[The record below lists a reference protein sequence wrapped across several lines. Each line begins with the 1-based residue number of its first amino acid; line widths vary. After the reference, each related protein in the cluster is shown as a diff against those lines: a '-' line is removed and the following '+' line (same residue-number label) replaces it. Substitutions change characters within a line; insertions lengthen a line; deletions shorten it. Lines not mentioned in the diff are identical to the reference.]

1 MFANRMDGTG
11 YTPYI
16 GIIIAVVSVSFASI
30 FIRWSDSPPLVIA
43 AYRML
48 FASLM
53 LLPFALG
60 PCRRQ
65 CVSLSKNS
73 YGLLAGIGVVLALH
87 FWAFNASLT
96 LTTVAASTLLVTAH
110 PLIIGVVSIFL
121 LKETDKRA
129 MAGMVL
135 GFSGIILMS
144 VSGLEGGELA
154 GDVLAFTGCI
164 LAAIYIV
171 GGRLMRQKVD
181 LIPYAFFVYLFST
194 IFLFGACLA
203 TGEKLWPMSNEDL
216 LLFLL
221 LAGISTILGHTMY
234 NWSLKYVS
242 ASLVSVSLLGEPILA
257 TIWAAIFLSEVPSPL
272 VLVSG
277 ALLLVGVLIV
287 AKYEVKIEREK
298 PALL

>member
-1 MFANRMDGTG
+1 MDGTG
-11 YTPYI
+11 MTPFI
-16 GIIIAVVSVSFASI
+16 GVLIAVVSVSFASI
-30 FIRWSDSPPLVIA
+30 FIKWSDSPPLVIA

-53 LLPFALG
+53 LAPFAMG

-65 CVSLSKNS
+65 CVTLSKNS
-73 YGLLAGIGVVLALH
+73 YLLLAGIGVVLALH

-110 PLIIGVVSIFL
+110 PLIIGVVSIFI

-154 GDVLAFTGCI
+154 GDALAFTGCI

-171 GGRLMRQKVD
+171 GGRVMRQKVD
-181 LIPYAFFVYLFST
+181 LVPYAFFVYSFAT
-194 IFLFGACLA
+194 IFLFGACLL
-203 TGEKLWPMSNEDL
+203 TGEQLWPISNEDL
-216 LLFLL
+216 VLFLL
-221 LAGISTILGHTMY
+221 LAGVSTILGHTMY

-257 TIWAAIFLSEVPSPL
+257 TIWAALFLGEIPTPL
-272 VLVSG
+272 ILISG
-277 ALLLVGVLIV
+277 AFLLVGVLIV
-287 AKYEVKIEREK
+287 AKYEVRIEKES